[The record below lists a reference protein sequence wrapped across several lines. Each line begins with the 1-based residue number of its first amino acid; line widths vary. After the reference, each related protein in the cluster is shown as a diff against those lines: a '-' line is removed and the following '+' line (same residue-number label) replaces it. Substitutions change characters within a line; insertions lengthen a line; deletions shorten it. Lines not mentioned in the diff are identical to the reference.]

1 MKGVYFMFTVA
12 VKDHLM
18 IAHSLRGAVFGP
30 AQRLHG
36 ATFHVTTEYMRSDL
50 DENGIVIDI
59 GQAQQVLAE
68 VLEALRYRNLDDLA
82 EFKGRNTTT
91 EFLAYHLHGEV
102 AEKARDF
109 FQGTLRVVLE
119 ESHVAW
125 GSYEAP
131 VVSDAGRVEP

>member
-1 MKGVYFMFTVA
+1 MYTVA

-30 AQRLHG
+30 ARRLHG
-36 ATFHVTTEYMRSDL
+36 ATFHVTTEYQRDAL

-59 GQAQQVLAE
+59 GRARQVLAE
-68 VLEALRYRNLDDLA
+68 VLEPLRFRNLDELEA
-82 EFKGRNTTT
+82 FEGNNTTT
-91 EFLAYHLHGEV
+91 EFLACHLHRQV
-102 AEKARDF
+102 ARKTREYFR
-109 FQGTLRVVLE
+109 GTLRVVLE

-131 VVSDAGRVEP
+131 VVSDAERDGP